1 MKNNKFLFILF
12 FSVFMLIPFKVSAM
26 EIFVKML
33 TGENITLEVESSD
46 TIEAVK
52 YKIQEKSGIIVNQ
65 KRLIFKGSV
74 MEDGRTLADYE
85 VQKESTLHLVLRL
98 TQNSFKV
105 VFDANGGVF
114 KENKNIYTIEEWKN
128 EYEETLEKPTREG
141 YVFKGYYTEK
151 IGGTKFELILAESG
165 IDNDMTFYAQW
176 EETTG
181 IAPGE
186 PESEDSVILPPELE
200 EENPNTYDSISNSV
214 ITVIIALIGLIGAT
228 IYLKRKS
235 KVRA

>member
-46 TIEAVK
+46 TKEAVK
-52 YKIQEKSGIIVNQ
+52 YKIQEKSGITVNQ
-65 KRLIFKGSV
+65 QRLIFKGSV

-200 EENPNTYDSISNSV
+200 EEIPNTYDSISNSV

>member
-1 MKNNKFLFILF
+1 MFLFL
-12 FSVFMLIPFKVSAM
+12 PFKVSAM
-26 EIFVKML
+26 EIFIKTL

-52 YKIQEKSGIIVNQ
+52 YKIQEKSGITVNQ
-65 KRLIFKGSV
+65 QRLVFKGSV

-200 EENPNTYDSISNSV
+200 DENPNTFDGIGSSIFML
-214 ITVIIALIGLIGAT
+214 IISLIGLVWAT
-228 IYLKRKS
+228 IYLKKN
-235 KVRA
+235 KIRA